1 MTKAE
6 WLIRASMTY
15 KGQVLS
21 SLEGNY
27 LWLSLFMPFCNHC
40 LHLYTAQHL
49 VSTRETTRNACTV
62 PNLTPNQKCH
72 QRFEIHQ
79 RVLPWEITWCFYWS
93 VLIWLFLFCYYK
105 NFKKS
110 EHGIQSHKSLFLDH
124 DHSNLAPKWTIS
136 YLCWGKSC
144 VSCIDTRRKYKF
156 RFTDTNL
163 LGEIY

>member
-6 WLIRASMTY
+6 WLIRASMLY
-15 KGQVLS
+15 KGQVLP

-27 LWLSLFMPFCNHC
+27 LWISLFMPFCNHC

-79 RVLPWEITWCFYWS
+79 RVLPWEITWCFYRS
-93 VLIWLFLFCYYK
+93 VLIWLFFFVTTK
-105 NFKKS
+105 ISKS
-110 EHGIQSHKSLFLDH
+110 QNTVFSHINHSSWTMTAQIWPQNKLSLISVEVRVVFLALTQDV
-124 DHSNLAPKWTIS
+124 SIS
-136 YLCWGKSC
+136 SVLQTL
-144 VSCIDTRRKYKF
+144 IF
-156 RFTDTNL
+156 
-163 LGEIY
+163 